1 MGNINEIFKEAFE
14 SRDVLLNR
22 ELTAVIEKA
31 ADLLISTLKMGN
43 KVLVAG
49 NGGSA
54 ADSQHFVGEFV
65 GRFLKERKALPAI
78 ALSTNTSIL
87 TAIGNDYSFERIFS
101 RQIEAIGKEGDTL
114 IVISTSGNAP
124 NLINAVNTA
133 KGLSIN
139 TIGLLGNDGG
149 KLGKLVD
156 IPIIVPLSKTPR
168 IQEIHIIIIHSICE
182 IVEDAFAD
190 G

>member
-1 MGNINEIFKEAFE
+1 MRLTEIFKEAIE
-14 SRDVLLNR
+14 ARDILLNE
-22 ELTAVIEKA
+22 ELNKSIEEA
-31 ADLLISTLKMGN
+31 IEAIITSLRDGN

-54 ADSQHFVGEFV
+54 SDAQHFTGELV
-65 GRFLKERKALPAI
+65 GRFLKERRALPAI

-87 TAIGNDYSFERIFS
+87 TAIGNDYSFEKIFS
-101 RQIEAIGKEGDTL
+101 RQVEALGIKGDVF
-114 IVISTSGNAP
+114 IVISTSGNAK
-124 NLINAVNTA
+124 NLIEGVEVA
-133 KGLSIN
+133 KRLSIK

-168 IQEIHIIIIHSICE
+168 IQEIHEIIIHTMCE
-182 IVEDAFAD
+182 IVEEVLS
-190 G
+190 

>member
-1 MGNINEIFKEAFE
+1 MRLTEIFKEAIE
-14 SRDVLLNR
+14 ARDILLNE
-22 ELTAVIEKA
+22 ELNKSIEEA
-31 ADLLISTLKMGN
+31 IEAIIISLRDGN

-54 ADSQHFVGEFV
+54 SDAQHFTGELV
-65 GRFLKERKALPAI
+65 GRFLKERRALPAI

-87 TAIGNDYSFERIFS
+87 TAIGNDYSFEKIFS
-101 RQIEAIGKEGDTL
+101 RQVEALGIKGDVF
-114 IVISTSGNAP
+114 IAISTSGNAK
-124 NLINAVNTA
+124 NLIEGVEVA
-133 KGLSIN
+133 KRLSIK

-168 IQEIHIIIIHSICE
+168 IQEIHEIIIHTMCE
-182 IVEDAFAD
+182 IVEEVLS
-190 G
+190 

>member
-1 MGNINEIFKEAFE
+1 MRLTEIFKEAIE
-14 SRDVLLNR
+14 ARDILLNE
-22 ELTAVIEKA
+22 ELNKSIEEA
-31 ADLLISTLKMGN
+31 IEAIITSLRDGN

-54 ADSQHFVGEFV
+54 SDAQHFTGELV
-65 GRFLKERKALPAI
+65 GRFLKERRALPAI

-87 TAIGNDYSFERIFS
+87 TAIGNDYSFEKIFS
-101 RQIEAIGKEGDTL
+101 RQVEALGIKGDVF
-114 IVISTSGNAP
+114 IAISTSGNAK
-124 NLINAVNTA
+124 NLIEGVEVA
-133 KGLSIN
+133 KRLSIK

-168 IQEIHIIIIHSICE
+168 IQEIHEIIIHTMCE
-182 IVEDAFAD
+182 IVEEVLS
-190 G
+190 